1 MNSLDN
7 PPDCLSQGLAMLLAA
22 GAAFALCGN
31 VARSG
36 VPMDPNR
43 LLIVDCLLPG
53 VVRQLGNHVTYITP
67 RRPVKSTVDE
77 CEIRGGEYVKF
88 DRANF
93 STALQVWKESAS
105 AGDAQAQ
112 VYVGE
117 IYEKGL
123 GLPPDYGQAAV
134 WYQKAADQG
143 YARGLSNLAYLYEQG
158 LGVPKD
164 PVKALNLYRK
174 SAGINNDELTFASEV
189 TAAKAE
195 AASEIA
201 TLTQQ
206 LTVSDQ
212 QLLDLQAQ
220 LAQAKADAAARRTAL
235 SVSRQEAENLRGRL
249 KELQAA
255 GGGAESADKAAEIKR
270 LQGEIAARETRIA
283 QQQTEAQALESAN
296 TAKAAELSQGLQQA
310 AAENEKLLAQ
320 LGSRA
325 SDDDKLRADA
335 AAAKAR
341 MESMDTQIRQLRT
354 QLNSARFA
362 MADEQAK
369 VARQSTAATATTAAT
384 NEELTRLKQKLAAAD
399 ARVSQQEAL
408 IAQMQTQRA
417 VAQQDIDRFKAQA
430 AAGQS
435 ANARQA
441 QADLAA
447 AGARMESM
455 NTQILQLQ
463 AQLKSE
469 REEQAKAARQ
479 STAATAATGEELT
492 RLKQKLA
499 AADARVSQQEA
510 LIAQVQTQRAA
521 AQQDIDRYK
530 AQAAAAGQSANARQA
545 QADLASA
552 NARMASMNERILK
565 LQAQLESQRAAAA
578 AERASMAQRSAA
590 DAALTAD
597 ELNRLKRKAADSEA
611 RVAQQE
617 ATVAALQSQRVA
629 AQKET
634 DRLEAQQALADQ
646 RQKQQS
652 SDGDAL
658 RAQLAIAQQRLLQS
672 QQQLADTSAKAEEEK
687 KRIEADS
694 VSLQRRREMASAQE
708 LVEIRKL
715 TADLAQRDAK
725 LIEQRSMIAALEAE
739 SRSYS
744 DEVMHLK
751 AANVSPPPPPNPNP
765 RPPVFAS
772 QQELDL
778 GGYYALIIGNNL
790 YQNMPNLESA
800 VNDARGIERVLKDRY
815 GFKTRLLLNATRA
828 DILGALNEFRQSLG
842 EKDSLLIYYAGHGEI
857 DERKLVGYWLPVNAK
872 RDDTTEWISDA
883 MITGQ
888 IEQMTARHVL
898 VVADSCYS
906 GAMTRSSGV
915 RLIATSAQSGEM
927 KRLIR
932 LAKLRSRTV
941 LTSGGVAPVL
951 DGGAGANSIF
961 ARSLIDVLSSNK
973 SVLEASSL
981 YNQVFDPVR
990 RAAARF
996 KVDES
1001 PRYSELADADH
1012 RNGDFLLIPAG

>member
-1 MNSLDN
+1 MNALDKLF
-7 PPDCLSQGLAMLLAA
+7 DRLSQGAVLLLAA
-22 GAAFALCGN
+22 ASAFALCGN

-36 VPMDPNR
+36 VPMDPDR
-43 LLIVDCLLPG
+43 VLIVDCLLPG
-53 VVRQLGNHVTYITP
+53 EVRQLGPHVTFVTP
-67 RRPVKSTVDE
+67 RKPVKSTVDE

-88 DRANF
+88 ARANF
-93 STALQVWKESAS
+93 GTAMQVWKESAGK
-105 AGDAQAQ
+105 GDPQAQ

-123 GLPPDYGQAAV
+123 GLPPDYAQAAI

-174 SAGINNDELTFASEV
+174 SAGINNDELTFTSEV

-212 QLLDLQAQ
+212 QLLDLQGK

-235 SVSRQEAENLRGRL
+235 SASRQDAENLRARV
-249 KELQAA
+249 KELQA
-255 GGGAESADKAAEIKR
+255 GGGAESGDKVAEIKR

-296 TAKAAELSQGLQQA
+296 SAKAAELKQGLQQT
-310 AAENEKLLAQ
+310 AAENQKLLAQ

-341 MESMDTQIRQLRT
+341 MESMNTQVLQLQA
-354 QLNSARFA
+354 QLKSERVA
-362 MADEQAK
+362 MTEEQAK
-369 VARQSTAATATTAAT
+369 VARHSTAATDATT
-384 NEELTRLKQKLAAAD
+384 EELARLKQKLAAAD
-399 ARVSQQEAL
+399 ARVSLQEAM
-408 IAQMQTQRA
+408 IAQVQTQRA
-417 VAQQDIDRFKAQA
+417 TAQQDVDRFKAQA
-430 AAGQS
+430 AASQS

-447 AGARMESM
+447 ANTRMESM
-455 NTQILQLQ
+455 NGQIL
-463 AQLKSE
+463 
-469 REEQAKAARQ
+469 R
-479 STAATAATGEELT
+479 
-492 RLKQKLA
+492 
-499 AADARVSQQEA
+499 
-510 LIAQVQTQRAA
+510 
-521 AQQDIDRYK
+521 
-530 AQAAAAGQSANARQA
+530 
-545 QADLASA
+545 
-552 NARMASMNERILK
+552 

-578 AERASMAQRSAA
+578 GERASVAQRSAA
-590 DAALTAD
+590 NAAVTAD

-617 ATVAALQSQRVA
+617 ATVAALQSQRLA
-629 AQKET
+629 AQQET
-634 DRLEAQQALADQ
+634 DRLKALQSLADQ

-652 SDGDAL
+652 SDGEAL

-672 QQQLADTSAKAEEEK
+672 QQLLADTGAKAEEEK

-694 VSLQRRREMASAQE
+694 ALIQRRREMASAQE

-715 TADLAQRDAK
+715 TGDLAARDAK

-744 DEVMHLK
+744 DEVIRLK
-751 AANVSPPPPPNPNP
+751 GANASPPPAPNANP
-765 RPPVFAS
+765 RPPIFAS
-772 QQELDL
+772 QQDLDL

-800 VNDARGIERVLKDRY
+800 VNDARAIDQVLKDHY

-842 EKDSLLIYYAGHGEI
+842 ERDSLLIYYAGHGEI
-857 DERKLVGYWLPVNAK
+857 DEHKLVGYWLPVNAK

-915 RLIATSAQSGEM
+915 RLVATSAQSGEM

-951 DGGAGANSIF
+951 DGGGGANSIF

-973 SVLEASSL
+973 SVLEASAL

>member
-7 PPDCLSQGLAMLLAA
+7 LPNSLSQGAVLLLAA
-22 GAAFALCGN
+22 ATTFVLCGN
-31 VARSG
+31 VALCG
-36 VPMDPNR
+36 VPMDPDR
-43 LLIVDCLLPG
+43 VLIVDCLLPG
-53 VVRQLGNHVTYITP
+53 EVRQLGLRATFVTP
-67 RRPVKSTVDE
+67 RKPVKSTADE
-77 CEIRGGEYVKF
+77 CAIRGGEYVKF
-88 DRANF
+88 ARANF
-93 STALQVWKESAS
+93 STAMQVWKESAGK
-105 AGDAQAQ
+105 GDAQAQ

-123 GLPPDYGQAAV
+123 GLPPDYAQAAI

-174 SAGINNDELTFASEV
+174 SAGINNDELTFTSEV
-189 TAAKAE
+189 TAVKAE

-212 QLLDLQAQ
+212 QLLDLQGK

-235 SVSRQEAENLRGRL
+235 SASRQDAENLRARV
-249 KELQAA
+249 KELQA
-255 GGGAESADKAAEIKR
+255 GGGAESGDKVAEVKR

-296 TAKAAELSQGLQQA
+296 SAKAAELNRGLQKA

-341 MESMDTQIRQLRT
+341 MESMNTQILQLQT
-354 QLNSARFA
+354 QLKSERAA
-362 MADEQAK
+362 MTEEQAK
-369 VARQSTAATATTAAT
+369 VARQSTATT
-384 NEELTRLKQKLAAAD
+384 NEELTRLKLRLAAAD
-399 ARVSQQEAL
+399 ARVSQQEAT
-408 IAQMQTQRA
+408 ITQVQTQRA
-417 VAQQDIDRFKAQA
+417 AAQQDVERFKAQA
-430 AAGQS
+430 AASQS

-447 AGARMESM
+447 ANTRLESM
-455 NTQILQLQ
+455 N
-463 AQLKSE
+463 AQ
-469 REEQAKAARQ
+469 
-479 STAATAATGEELT
+479 
-492 RLKQKLA
+492 
-499 AADARVSQQEA
+499 
-510 LIAQVQTQRAA
+510 
-521 AQQDIDRYK
+521 
-530 AQAAAAGQSANARQA
+530 
-545 QADLASA
+545 
-552 NARMASMNERILK
+552 ILK

-578 AERASMAQRSAA
+578 GERASAAQRSAA
-590 DAALTAD
+590 NAAVTAD

-629 AQKET
+629 AQQET
-634 DRLEAQQALADQ
+634 DRLKAQQSLADQ

-652 SDGDAL
+652 SDGEAL

-672 QQQLADTSAKAEEEK
+672 QQLLAETSAKAEEEK

-694 VSLQRRREMASAQE
+694 ALIQRRREMASALE
-708 LVEIRKL
+708 LVEIRNL
-715 TADLAQRDAK
+715 TADLGQRDAK

-744 DEVMHLK
+744 DEVIRLK
-751 AANVSPPPPPNPNP
+751 SANASPPPAPNPNP
-765 RPPVFAS
+765 RPPIFAS
-772 QQELDL
+772 QQDLDL

-800 VNDARGIERVLKDRY
+800 VNDARAIDQVLKDHY

-842 EKDSLLIYYAGHGEI
+842 ERDSLLIYYAGHGEI
-857 DERKLVGYWLPVNAK
+857 DEHKLVGYWLPVNAR

-951 DGGAGANSIF
+951 DGGGGANSIF

-973 SVLEASSL
+973 SVLEASAL

>member
-1 MNSLDN
+1 MNSSDN
-7 PPDCLSQGLAMLLAA
+7 LADRLSHGTALLLAA
-22 GAAFALCGN
+22 AIAFALCGN
-31 VARSG
+31 SARSG
-36 VPMDPNR
+36 VPMDPDR

-53 VVRQLGNHVTYITP
+53 DVIQLGNHATFITP
-67 RRPVKSTVDE
+67 RKPVKATVDE
-77 CEIRGGEYVKF
+77 CEIRGGQYVKF
-88 DRANF
+88 ARANF
-93 STALQVWKESAS
+93 STALQVWKESAGK
-105 AGDAQAQ
+105 GDAQAQ

-123 GLPPDYGQAAV
+123 GLPPDYAQAAI

-174 SAGINNDELTFASEV
+174 SAGITDDELTFSSEV

-201 TLTQQ
+201 ALTQQ
-206 LTVSDQ
+206 LSISDQ
-212 QLLDLQAQ
+212 QLLDLQEQ
-220 LAQAKADAAARRTAL
+220 LGQAKADATARRAAL
-235 SVSRQEAENLRGRL
+235 SASRRDAENLRARV
-249 KELQAA
+249 KELQT
-255 GGGAESADKAAEIKR
+255 GGGAESADKVAEIKQ

-296 TAKAAELSQGLQQA
+296 SSKAAQLSQGLQQA

-341 MESMDTQIRQLRT
+341 MDSMNTQILQLQT
-354 QLNSARFA
+354 QLKSERAA

-369 VARQSTAATATTAAT
+369 ARQTTAGTAAT
-384 NEELTRLKQKLAAAD
+384 NEELTRLKQQLAAAD
-399 ARVSQQEAL
+399 ARVSQQEAM
-408 IAQMQTQRA
+408 IAQAQTQRA
-417 VAQQDIDRFKAQA
+417 AAQQDVDRLKVQSA
-430 AAGQS
+430 ASQS

-447 AGARMESM
+447 ANTRMEAM
-455 NTQILQLQ
+455 NAQFLQLQ
-463 AQLKSE
+463 TQLKSE
-469 REEQAKAARQ
+469 REAQAKASHQAAAA
-479 STAATAATGEELT
+479 SAATNEELT
-492 RLKQKLA
+492 HLKQQLA

-510 LIAQVQTQRAA
+510 TIAQAQTQRAA
-521 AQQDIDRYK
+521 AQQDIDRLK
-530 AQAAAAGQSANARQA
+530 VQAAASQSANARQA
-545 QADLASA
+545 QADLAAA
-552 NARMASMNERILK
+552 NTRMDGMNAQIQK
-565 LQAQLESQRAAAA
+565 LQGQLESQRAAAA
-578 AERASMAQRSAA
+578 EERASVSQRSAA
-590 DAALTAD
+590 NTAVSAD
-597 ELNRLKRKAADSEA
+597 ELNRLKHKAADAEA

-617 ATVAALQSQRVA
+617 ATVAALQSQRLA
-629 AQKET
+629 AQQET
-634 DRLEAQQALADQ
+634 ERLKAQQALADQ

-652 SDGDAL
+652 GDGEAL

-672 QQQLADTSAKAEEEK
+672 QQLLADAGAKAEEEK
-687 KRIEADS
+687 KRIEADGA
-694 VSLQRRREMASAQE
+694 LIQRRREMASAQE

-715 TADLAQRDAK
+715 TTDLAERDAR
-725 LIEQRSMIAALEAE
+725 LIEQRSTIAALEAE
-739 SRSYS
+739 SHSYA
-744 DEVMHLK
+744 DEVMRLK
-751 AANVSPPPPPNPNP
+751 GANASQPPAPNPNP
-765 RPPVFAS
+765 PAPIFAS
-772 QQELDL
+772 QKDLDL

-815 GFKTRLLLNATRA
+815 GFKTRLLINATRA
-828 DILGALNEFRQSLG
+828 DILGALNEFRQSLA

-872 RDDTTEWISDA
+872 RDDPTEWISDS

-915 RLIATSAQSGEM
+915 RLVATSAQSGEM

-961 ARSLIDVLSSNK
+961 ARSLIDVLSANK
-973 SVLEASSL
+973 AVLEASSL

-1012 RNGDFLLIPAG
+1012 RNGDFLLIPAS